1 MTSISAKFGGFK
13 STAGTVTLK
22 VGEASVGTGA
32 LNGTNDVTV
41 TSTSTAVGN
50 KVTITVT
57 NIAKGVKCYNIQVK
71 YKTAN

>member
-1 MTSISAKFGGFK
+1 MKI
-13 STAGTVTLK
+13 
-22 VGEASVGTGA
+22 GEKEVGTGA
-32 LNGTNDVTV
+32 LNGTTNITV
-41 TSTSTAVGN
+41 KSTSTAVGN